1 MNKRKGFTLVELV
14 VVMAIIGILAAILV
28 PTLMGYVKKSRLKQ
42 SNANAK
48 IAYNVVS
55 GTIGKYLIEARSYDY
70 EGLEIDCTGDAPVP
84 NDEFTREVYSSMAV
98 NGKGS
103 GIMYIGVFSVGVKTD
118 DDALFIQWRTTES
131 DLMVGQFPG
140 ASSDIDNVPTWKTYW
155 TK

>member
-14 VVMAIIGILAAILV
+14 VVMAIIGVLAAILV
-28 PTLMGYVKKSRLKQ
+28 PTLMGYIKKSRLKQ

-55 GTIGKYLIEARSYDY
+55 GVEGKFIIEGKDP
-70 EGLEIDCTGDAPVP
+70 GVLFGIEIDCRGDNPIP
-84 NDEFTREVYSSMAV
+84 DNETTRQIYESMMV

-103 GIMYIGVFSVGVKTD
+103 GIMYIGSFDISD
-118 DDALFIQWRTTES
+118 NEDAMFIQWKTSE
-131 DLMVGQFPG
+131 DDYMVGQYPG
-140 ASSDIDNVPTWKTYW
+140 ASNDSQNVPTWKTYW